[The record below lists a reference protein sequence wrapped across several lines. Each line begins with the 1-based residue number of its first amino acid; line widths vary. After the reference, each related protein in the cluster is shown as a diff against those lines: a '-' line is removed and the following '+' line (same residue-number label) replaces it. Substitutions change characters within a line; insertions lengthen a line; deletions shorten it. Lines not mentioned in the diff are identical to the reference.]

1 MSSCPCKKF
10 DGAHPLQ
17 YVKTLHIVIAMCNVQ
32 PNLQPFHEIVKMHD
46 DARIF
51 VISKCGQSPSLPY
64 NVTVKHVANVGRV
77 DHAYLTYLD
86 EHYYNLPDVAI
97 FIKDSWN
104 LHTIGPLKNPMRVL
118 NDAKRH
124 GFACGMRLPIWHD
137 IHRLKK
143 FGIGEYK
150 KSHDQNP
157 NGNTVFA
164 KYPFYEEWA
173 KDVGLKQLLSTTNEI
188 VPVCYGGSFTVTGEN
203 MRRVTKQQYST
214 LKKSLERGDNIQEG
228 HFMERSWA
236 LLLTRE
242 PSQSTHQRLLE
253 STEENLIVDTETP
266 WYRGMRRCTCD
277 VVGFFGS
284 RPKGHPVFD

>member
-1 MSSCPCKKF
+1 MQVS
-10 DGAHPLQ
+10 
-17 YVKTLHIVIAMCNVQ
+17 V
-32 PNLQPFHEIVKMHD
+32 
-46 DARIF
+46 R
-51 VISKCGQSPSLPY
+51 
-64 NVTVKHVANVGRV
+64 
-77 DHAYLTYLD
+77 
-86 EHYYNLPDVAI
+86 
-97 FIKDSWN
+97 
-104 LHTIGPLKNPMRVL
+104 
-118 NDAKRH
+118 
-124 GFACGMRLPIWHD
+124 
-137 IHRLKK
+137 
-143 FGIGEYK
+143 EYK

-266 WYRGMRRCTCD
+266 WYRGMRRCTCE
-277 VVGFFGS
+277 
-284 RPKGHPVFD
+284 RQLRKGEGGKQVW